1 MNNTILTE
9 AFKQLKV
16 LEEEAFDINSID
28 GVEDAKDFVEED
40 DSEDI
45 VDIIDVY
52 AEEEDELADSYVG
65 KVILECNVCH
75 SKIFEDADKVEI
87 EGEDANL
94 EEECPYCFSMD
105 GYKVIGQVA
114 PMGQVEE
121 EIEITEEEPID
132 DEIAD
137 DIESEVPE
145 EEVTEDEIVEES
157 FRRKRRGKKI
167 NESKRTR
174 KNRKISESYAE
185 KVFKGPGLYDIYYYM
200 IGVDG
205 EETEDILYNGE
216 SQEIEEP
223 SDLQD
228 IIDDINSH
236 DSGKYVWNFNY
247 CEKVGELEESL
258 NECGKLKKGKCK
270 NDALNESTQK
280 THVVEALRTIDVG
293 GIEDIIPDGVDVDE
307 FKNKLQQNDCVVKGD
322 EVYILKGT
330 RFKLTPSG
338 YFDYVVKIGDVE
350 FDNWGTSPEE
360 GEERGL
366 FTLIMDES
374 LNEGDSCPECGKNPC
389 ECEKDLEEDFK
400 DVSIT
405 TDDSHMTMTSDEDGK
420 VTVTTEPIK
429 DEIEDDFMAD
439 EIGGDEMIAPI
450 DDETMTEITDEPIE
464 EPTIDD
470 GEEEIDIDMD
480 EFDDEGFDE
489 LGESYLKKV
498 YENVNSFKTTGIK
511 ERGNK
516 IKLEG
521 IIGFTSGSKKKTS
534 FIFEAKDIS
543 AKGKLRL
550 IGENQEITRGKKAFT
565 VSGRMRGKKFMCES
579 FNYNYRAKNEKGKS
593 TRLYGTIKRK

>member
-121 EIEITEEEPID
+121 EIEVTEEEPV
-132 DEIAD
+132 D

-174 KNRKISESYAE
+174 KNRKINEAKSEPTKADILDWLAEHDQAYDDAE
-185 KVFKGPGLYDIYYYM
+185 KFFKGNLTGTSIENLKAWISEHNQLASDF
-200 IGVDG
+200 
-205 EETEDILYNGE
+205 ED
-216 SQEIEEP
+216 
-223 SDLQD
+223 
-228 IIDDINSH
+228 H
-236 DSGKYVWNFNY
+236 FN
-247 CEKVGELEESL
+247 CSLEESL
-258 NECGKLKKGKCK
+258 DECGKFKKGKCR
-270 NDALNESTQK
+270 NDALK
-280 THVVEALRTIDVG
+280 
-293 GIEDIIPDGVDVDE
+293 
-307 FKNKLQQNDCVVKGD
+307 
-322 EVYILKGT
+322 
-330 RFKLTPSG
+330 
-338 YFDYVVKIGDVE
+338 
-350 FDNWGTSPEE
+350 
-360 GEERGL
+360 
-366 FTLIMDES
+366 
-374 LNEGDSCPECGKNPC
+374 EGDSCPECGKNPC

-429 DEIEDDFMAD
+429 DEFEDDFMAD

>member
-9 AFKQLKV
+9 AFKQLEV
-16 LEEEAFDINSID
+16 LEEEAFDINSIE
-28 GVEDAKDFVEED
+28 GTEDAKDFMDKD

-45 VDIIDVY
+45 VDVIDVY

-121 EIEITEEEPID
+121 EIEVTEEEPVD

-145 EEVTEDEIVEES
+145 EEVTEDEVVEES

-167 NESKRTR
+167 NESKRRR
-174 KNRKISESYAE
+174 KNRKI
-185 KVFKGPGLYDIYYYM
+185 
-200 IGVDG
+200 
-205 EETEDILYNGE
+205 
-216 SQEIEEP
+216 
-223 SDLQD
+223 
-228 IIDDINSH
+228 
-236 DSGKYVWNFNY
+236 
-247 CEKVGELEESL
+247 
-258 NECGKLKKGKCK
+258 NECGKFKKGRCK
-270 NDALNESTQK
+270 NDALK
-280 THVVEALRTIDVG
+280 
-293 GIEDIIPDGVDVDE
+293 
-307 FKNKLQQNDCVVKGD
+307 
-322 EVYILKGT
+322 
-330 RFKLTPSG
+330 
-338 YFDYVVKIGDVE
+338 
-350 FDNWGTSPEE
+350 
-360 GEERGL
+360 
-366 FTLIMDES
+366 
-374 LNEGDSCPECGKNPC
+374 EGDSCPECGKNPC
-389 ECEKDLEEDFK
+389 ECEGDLEEDFK

-429 DEIEDDFMAD
+429 DEIEDDFIED
-439 EIGGDEMIAPI
+439 EIGGDEMIAPV
-450 DDETMTEITDEPIE
+450 DDETIDEITDEPVDEPVIE
-464 EPTIDD
+464 DEDSVD
-470 GEEEIDIDMD
+470 VDMD

-498 YENVNSFKTTGIK
+498 YENVNSFKTTDIK
-511 ERGNK
+511 EKDNK

-521 IIGFTSGSKKKTS
+521 VIGFTSGARKKTS

-543 AKGKLRL
+543 AKGRLRL

-565 VSGRMRGKKFMCES
+565 ISGRMRGKKFMCES
-579 FNYNYRAKNEKGKS
+579 FNYNYRAKNENGKS

>member
-16 LEEEAFDINSID
+16 LEEEAFDINSIE
-28 GVEDAKDFVEED
+28 GTEDAKDFIDKD

-45 VDIIDVY
+45 VDVIDVY
-52 AEEEDELADSYVG
+52 AEEEDELADSYIG

-121 EIEITEEEPID
+121 EIEVTEEEPV
-132 DEIAD
+132 DEEEPAE
-137 DIESEVPE
+137 DIETE
-145 EEVTEDEIVEES
+145 EEIVEES
-157 FRRKRRGKKI
+157 FRRKRRGK
-167 NESKRTR
+167 
-174 KNRKISESYAE
+174 
-185 KVFKGPGLYDIYYYM
+185 G
-200 IGVDG
+200 
-205 EETEDILYNGE
+205 
-216 SQEIEEP
+216 
-223 SDLQD
+223 
-228 IIDDINSH
+228 
-236 DSGKYVWNFNY
+236 
-247 CEKVGELEESL
+247 L
-258 NECGKLKKGKCK
+258 NEGGKFKKGKCR
-270 NDALNESTQK
+270 NDS
-280 THVVEALRTIDVG
+280 
-293 GIEDIIPDGVDVDE
+293 
-307 FKNKLQQNDCVVKGD
+307 
-322 EVYILKGT
+322 LK
-330 RFKLTPSG
+330 
-338 YFDYVVKIGDVE
+338 
-350 FDNWGTSPEE
+350 
-360 GEERGL
+360 
-366 FTLIMDES
+366 
-374 LNEGDSCPECGKNPC
+374 EGDACPECGKNPC
-389 ECEKDLEEDFK
+389 ECENDLEEDFK

-420 VTVTTEPIK
+420 VTVTTEPVK
-429 DEIEDDFMAD
+429 DEFEDDFMAD

-450 DDETMTEITDEPIE
+450 DDETMDEITDEPSE
-464 EPTIDD
+464 EPAVED
-470 GEEEIDIDMD
+470 GDEEIDIDMD

-511 ERGNK
+511 EKGNK

-550 IGENQEITRGKKAFT
+550 IGENKEITRGKKAFT
-565 VSGRMRGKKFMCES
+565 ISGKMRGKKFMCES